1 MKKLIFPAV
10 AALTLGL
17 ASCSSDEVNPGNGG
31 QPSFAQ
37 GGYAK
42 VAINLPSQSG
52 SSRGNND
59 DFEDGLASE
68 YKVNKAT
75 LILFQ
80 GGTETEA
87 EFHSAYELKVSM
99 EDYEDSPNQIT
110 STTKIVKRINN
121 GDLTGKKLYA
131 MVILNGGTNVS
142 VGADNLSATVY
153 GKTLSSTGKEKIA
166 ALQALNWT
174 DANVNAATFTDAGL
188 LMSNAPLATKVSGST
203 GNEIKTLVD
212 FSDAVYTTEAEAQAS
227 PATDI
232 YVERAVGKVTVKPKS
247 GTLSKP
253 TPAGSTTPDP
263 TEVHFKGSTGAI
275 PYQLVGWDLDLTN
288 TESYF
293 SRNVDG
299 TWNDL
304 QSNATGGAYRFI
316 GTKPVKTGVE
326 RYRTYFAKDPNYNW
340 TATTFDA
347 SKFTKL
353 AKNHTFNTKFGDDAP
368 QYCLENTFNVDN
380 QNQNQTTRVILKVKI
395 GDGSDFYTFNG
406 DNTTLYKYNDAL
418 NRIKQTIL
426 HVMEGKAGFSS
437 LNEAGITGVTVSA
450 YDAATGIVKVTG
462 FKAQK
467 TTTPAGGGAPT
478 VSTETFDASSA
489 EVSEVN
495 TDLKTITMYKDG
507 IAYYP
512 VRIKHFGDDL
522 TPWNKTETTAPTPGT
537 IYPTANA
544 EKNYLGRYGVVRNNW
559 YEIAVNSIKGIG
571 SSIIPDPTDEPDD
584 ELYNYI
590 AVRINVLS
598 WAKRTQNEDL

>member
-10 AALTLGL
+10 AALALGL
-17 ASCSSDEVNPGNGG
+17 ASCSSDEVNPGNGGG

-52 SSRGNND
+52 SNRGAND
-59 DFEDGLASE
+59 SFEDGLASE

-80 GGTETEA
+80 GANETDA
-87 EFHSAYELKVSM
+87 EFHSAYELNVSM
-99 EDYEDSPNQIT
+99 EDNEDTPNQIT
-110 STTKIVKRINN
+110 STTKIVERVNN
-121 GDLTGKKLYA
+121 GDLSGNKLYA
-131 MVILNGGTNVS
+131 MVILNGGTNVT
-142 VGADNLSATVY
+142 VAADHLTATVY

-166 ALQALNWT
+166 ALQNNKWN
-174 DANVNAATFTDAGL
+174 DATVNATTFTSGGI
-188 LMSNAPLATKVSGST
+188 LMSNAPLATKKSGET
-203 GNEIKTLVD
+203 GIGINTLVD
-212 FSDAVYTTEAEAQAS
+212 FSKAVYKTEAEAQAS

-232 YVERAVGKVTVKPKS
+232 YVERAVGKVTVKSKE
-247 GTLSKP
+247 GTLAK
-253 TPAGSTTPDP
+253 PAGAGA
-263 TEVHFKGSTGAI
+263 TEVHFKGSTGTI
-275 PYQLVGWDLDLTN
+275 DYKLVGWDLDLTN

-293 SRNVDG
+293 SRNVDA
-299 TWNDL
+299 TWNNL
-304 QSNATGGAYRFI
+304 RSNDPSADFRFI
-316 GTKPVKTGVE
+316 GTTPVKTGVE
-326 RYRTYFAKDPNYNW
+326 LYRTYFAKDPNYDW
-340 TATTFDA
+340 TTVEA
-347 SKFTKL
+347 SKFTQL
-353 AKNHTFNTKFGDDAP
+353 AKDHSFTAKFGDDAP
-368 QYCLENTFNVDN
+368 QYCLENTFNVAN

-406 DNTTLYKYNDAL
+406 DNTTLYKYDEAL
-418 NRIKQTIL
+418 TRIKQTIL
-426 HVMEGKAGFSS
+426 HVMKGKDGYSS
-437 LNEAGITGVTVSA
+437 LTAAGITDVTVSA
-450 YDAATGIVKVTG
+450 YDASTGIVKVTG

-467 TTTPAGGGAPT
+467 TTTPPAGGAPT
-478 VSTETFDASSA
+478 VSTETFDDSSS

-495 TDLKTITMYKDG
+495 TDLKTITMYKG
-507 IAYYP
+507 GMAYYP
-512 VRIKHFGDDL
+512 VRIKHFGDEL

-571 SSIIPDPTDEPDD
+571 SSIIPDPTKEPDD

-598 WAKRTQNEDL
+598 WAKRTQHEDL

>member
-10 AALTLGL
+10 AALALGL
-17 ASCSSDEVNPGNGG
+17 ASCSSDEVNPGNGGG

-52 SSRGNND
+52 SNRGKND

-68 YKVNKAT
+68 YKVKQAT

-80 GGTETEA
+80 GTKEADA
-87 EFHSAYELKVSM
+87 EFHSAYNLNVSM
-99 EDYEDSPNQIT
+99 EDYEDTPNQIT

-121 GDLTGKKLYA
+121 GDLSGTKLYA
-131 MVILNGGTNVS
+131 MVILNGGANVS

-153 GKTLSSTGKEKIA
+153 GKSLSSTGKDRIA
-166 ALQALNWT
+166 ALQTLNWT
-174 DANVNAATFTDAGL
+174 DATVNATTFTNAGL
-188 LMSNAPLATKVSGST
+188 LMSNAPLATKKSGEADI
-203 GNEIKTLVD
+203 EIKTLVD
-212 FSDAVYTTEAEAQAS
+212 FSDAVYKTEAEAQAS

-232 YVERAVGKVTVKPKS
+232 YVERAVGKVTVKSKE
-247 GTLSKP
+247 GTLAK
-253 TPAGSTTPDP
+253 PAGA
-263 TEVHFKGSTGAI
+263 TEVHFKGSTGTI
-275 PYQLVGWDLDLTN
+275 DYKLVGWDLDLTN

-299 TWNDL
+299 TWNGL
-304 QSNATGGAYRFI
+304 KSNATGGAYRFI

-406 DNTTLYKYNDAL
+406 DNTTLYKYDEAL
-418 NRIKQTIL
+418 TRIKQTIL
-426 HVMEGKAGFSS
+426 HVMKGKDGYSS
-437 LNEAGITGVTVSA
+437 LTAAGITDVTVSA
-450 YDAATGIVKVTG
+450 YDASTGIVKVTG

-467 TTTPAGGGAPT
+467 TTTPPAGGAPT
-478 VSTETFDASSA
+478 VSTETFDDSSS

-495 TDLKTITMYKDG
+495 TDLKTITMYKG
-507 IAYYP
+507 GMAYYP
-512 VRIKHFGDDL
+512 VRIKHFGDEL

-537 IYPTANA
+537 IYPTDNA
-544 EKNYLGRYGVVRNNW
+544 DKNYLGRYGVVRNNW
-559 YEIAVNSIKGIG
+559 YEIAVSSIKGIG
-571 SSIIPDPTDEPDD
+571 SSIIPDPTKEPDD

>member
-10 AALTLGL
+10 AALALGL

-52 SSRGNND
+52 SNRGAND
-59 DFEDGLASE
+59 SFEDGLASE

-80 GGTETEA
+80 GANETDA
-87 EFHSAYELKVSM
+87 EFHSAYELNVSM
-99 EDYEDSPNQIT
+99 EDNEDTPNQIT
-110 STTKIVKRINN
+110 STTKIVERVNN
-121 GDLTGKKLYA
+121 GDLSGNKLYA
-131 MVILNGGTNVS
+131 MVILNGGTNVT
-142 VGADNLSATVY
+142 VAADHLTATVY

-166 ALQALNWT
+166 ALQNNKWN
-174 DANVNAATFTDAGL
+174 DATVNATTFTSGGI
-188 LMSNAPLATKVSGST
+188 LMSNAPLATKKSGET
-203 GNEIKTLVD
+203 GIGINTLVD
-212 FSDAVYTTEAEAQAS
+212 FSKAVYKTEAEAQAS

-232 YVERAVGKVTVKPKS
+232 YVERAVGKVTVKSKE
-247 GTLSKP
+247 GTLAK
-253 TPAGSTTPDP
+253 PAGAGA
-263 TEVHFKGSTGAI
+263 TEVHFKGSTGTI
-275 PYQLVGWDLDLTN
+275 DYKLVGWDLDLTN

-293 SRNVDG
+293 SRNVDA
-299 TWNDL
+299 TWNNL
-304 QSNATGGAYRFI
+304 RSNDPSADFRFI
-316 GTKPVKTGVE
+316 GTTPVKTGVE
-326 RYRTYFAKDPNYNW
+326 LYRTYFAKDPNYNW

-353 AKNHTFNTKFGDDAP
+353 AKKHTINTKFGDDAP

-406 DNTTLYKYNDAL
+406 DNTTLYKYDEAL
-418 NRIKQTIL
+418 TRIKQTIL
-426 HVMEGKAGFSS
+426 HVMKGKDGYSS
-437 LNEAGITGVTVSA
+437 LTAAGITGVTVSA
-450 YDAATGIVKVTG
+450 YDASTGIVKVTG

-467 TTTPAGGGAPT
+467 TTTPPAGGAPT
-478 VSTETFDASSA
+478 VSTETFDDSSS

-495 TDLKTITMYKDG
+495 TDLKTIAMYKG
-507 IAYYP
+507 GMAYYP
-512 VRIKHFGDDL
+512 VRIKHFGDEL

-559 YEIAVNSIKGIG
+559 YEIAVSSIKGIG
-571 SSIIPDPTDEPDD
+571 SSIIPDPTKEPDD

-598 WAKRTQNEDL
+598 WAKRTQHEDL